1 MSADGI
7 VRTKLYEDVTNR
19 MIDCIRLEQ
28 WEPGGRIPSEAA
40 LAQTFDVSR
49 STVREAVKSLQA
61 AGLLRSRAGS
71 GTFVS
76 EGAPLVIQTREL
88 ARIMADPSAL
98 RELVQARYV
107 LEPQLAALA
116 AEHAS
121 EAEINGLFATLAR
134 MRSKKSRFE
143 LMSIGHQFHL
153 ELAHAAHNRVLEGF
167 YRSAAG
173 QMRSMRVLE
182 SLTLE
187 VYLDG
192 VGDHCAIAEAIR
204 MRDAALAAE
213 RMREHLKKDYGAY
226 L

>member
-192 VGDHCAIAEAIR
+192 VSDHCAIAEAIR

>member
-121 EAEINGLFATLAR
+121 EAEIDGLFATLAR

>member
-1 MSADGI
+1 MSTDGI
-7 VRTKLYEDVTNR
+7 FRTKLYEDVTNR

-28 WEPGGRIPSEAA
+28 WEPGGRIPSETA

-49 STVREAVKSLQA
+49 STVREAVKSLQT

-71 GTFVS
+71 GTYVS

-88 ARIMADPSAL
+88 ARIMADPGAL

-116 AEHAS
+116 AEHAA
-121 EAEINGLFATLAR
+121 EAEIAGLFATLAR
-134 MRSKKSRFE
+134 MRSKTSRFE
-143 LMSIGHQFHL
+143 PMSVGYQFHL
-153 ELAHAAHNRVLEGF
+153 ELAAAAHNRVLEGF

-187 VYLDG
+187 VYLEG
-192 VGDHCAIAEAIR
+192 IEEHFAIAGAIR
-204 MRDAALAAE
+204 QHDAPLAAQ
-213 RMREHLKKDYGAY
+213 RMQEHLKKDYSAY

>member
-49 STVREAVKSLQA
+49 STVREAVKSLQT

-121 EAEINGLFATLAR
+121 EAEIDGLFATLAR
-134 MRSKKSRFE
+134 MRSKKNRFE

-192 VGDHCAIAEAIR
+192 VGDHSAIAEAIR

>member
-1 MSADGI
+1 MSTDGI
-7 VRTKLYEDVTNR
+7 FRTKLYEDVTNR

-28 WEPGGRIPSEAA
+28 WEPGGRIPSETA

-71 GTFVS
+71 GTYVS

-88 ARIMADPSAL
+88 ARIMADPGAL

-121 EAEINGLFATLAR
+121 ETEIDGLFATLAR
-134 MRSKKSRFE
+134 MRSKRSRFE

-153 ELAHAAHNRVLEGF
+153 ELAAAAHNRVLEGF

-187 VYLDG
+187 VYLEG
-192 VGDHCAIAEAIR
+192 VEEHFAIADAIR
-204 MRDAALAAE
+204 RHDAPLAAQ
-213 RMREHLKKDYGAY
+213 RMQEHLKKDYSAY

>member
-1 MSADGI
+1 MSTDGI
-7 VRTKLYEDVTNR
+7 FRTKLYEDVTNR

-28 WEPGGRIPSEAA
+28 WEPGGRIPSETA
-40 LAQTFDVSR
+40 LAQMFDVSR
-49 STVREAVKSLQA
+49 STVREAVKSLQT

-71 GTFVS
+71 GTYVS

-88 ARIMADPSAL
+88 ARIMADPGAL

-121 EAEINGLFATLAR
+121 EAEIEGLFATLAR

-153 ELAHAAHNRVLEGF
+153 ELAAAAHNRVLEGF

-187 VYLDG
+187 VYLEG
-192 VGDHCAIAEAIR
+192 IEEHFAIAGAIR
-204 MRDAALAAE
+204 QHDAPLAAQ
-213 RMREHLKKDYGAY
+213 RMQEHLKKDYSAY

>member
-1 MSADGI
+1 MSTDGI
-7 VRTKLYEDVTNR
+7 YRTKLYEDVTNR

-28 WEPGGRIPSEAA
+28 WEPGNRIPSEIA
-40 LAQTFDVSR
+40 LAQSFDVSR

-71 GTFVS
+71 GTYVS

-88 ARIMADPSAL
+88 ARIMADPAAL

-116 AEHAS
+116 AEHAAQS
-121 EAEINGLFATLAR
+121 EIERLFATLAR
-134 MRSKKSRFE
+134 MRSKQSRFE
-143 LMSIGHQFHL
+143 LMSVGHQFHL
-153 ELAHAAHNRVLEGF
+153 ELAAAAHNRVLEGF

-187 VYLDG
+187 VYRNG
-192 VGDHCAIAEAIR
+192 IREHEAIADAIR
-204 MRDAALAAE
+204 RRDGALAAE
-213 RMREHLKKDYGAY
+213 RMREHLKNDYGTY

>member
-1 MSADGI
+1 MSTDGI
-7 VRTKLYEDVTNR
+7 FRTKLYEDVTNR

-28 WEPGGRIPSEAA
+28 WEPGGRIPSETA

-49 STVREAVKSLQA
+49 STVREAVKSLQT

-71 GTFVS
+71 GTYVS

-88 ARIMADPSAL
+88 ARIMADPGAL

-116 AEHAS
+116 AEHAD
-121 EAEINGLFATLAR
+121 EAEINGLFATIAR

-143 LMSIGHQFHL
+143 LMSVGYQFHL
-153 ELAHAAHNRVLEGF
+153 ELAAAAHNRILEGF

-187 VYLDG
+187 VYLEG
-192 VGDHCAIAEAIR
+192 IEEHFAIAGAIR
-204 MRDAALAAE
+204 QHDAPLAAQ
-213 RMREHLKKDYGAY
+213 RMQEHLKKDYSAY

>member
-1 MSADGI
+1 MSTDGI
-7 VRTKLYEDVTNR
+7 FRTKLYEDVTNR

-28 WEPGGRIPSEAA
+28 WEPGGRIPSETA

-49 STVREAVKSLQA
+49 STVREAVKSLQT

-71 GTFVS
+71 GTYVS

-88 ARIMADPSAL
+88 ARIMADPGAL

-121 EAEINGLFATLAR
+121 EAEIEGLFATLAR

-153 ELAHAAHNRVLEGF
+153 ELAAAAHNRVLEGF

-187 VYLDG
+187 VYLEG
-192 VGDHCAIAEAIR
+192 VEAHRAIAEAIR
-204 MRDAALAAE
+204 QRDAALAAE
-213 RMREHLKKDYGAY
+213 RMRAHLKKDYGAY